1 MTTENEYLI
10 GVHAAL
16 DAMEHISERIDE
28 ASPVASLAGFL
39 TIGLQAAFDMA
50 PNEQAA
56 NELIRTCIQ
65 GAKEGGGF

>member
-1 MTTENEYLI
+1 MTTEDEFII
-10 GVHAAL
+10 GVDAAL
-16 DAMEHISERIDE
+16 AAMEHISERIDE

-50 PNEQAA
+50 PNAQEA

-65 GAKEGGGF
+65 SAKENSNV